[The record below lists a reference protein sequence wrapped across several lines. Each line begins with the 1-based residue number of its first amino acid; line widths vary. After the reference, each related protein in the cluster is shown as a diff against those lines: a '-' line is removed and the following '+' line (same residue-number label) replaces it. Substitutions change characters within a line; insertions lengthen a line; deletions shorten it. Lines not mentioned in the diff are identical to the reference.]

1 MKWLRGKALPWGR
14 WDAHVNFWLS
24 SVPAMRGRLH
34 LVRYE
39 QLRTDSLSTL
49 NALLAF
55 LEVRAS
61 NETVVNALGNNTIER
76 MHDKEKR
83 APRLQHAR
91 QFFVRSG
98 LVAGWK
104 ETLSAHQ
111 EGLILESFG
120 ETLHR
125 LGYLAE

>member
-1 MKWLRGKALPWGR
+1 
-14 WDAHVNFWLS
+14 
-24 SVPAMRGRLH
+24 
-34 LVRYE
+34 
-39 QLRTDSLSTL
+39 L

-61 NETVVNALGNNTIER
+61 NETIVNALGNNTIER
-76 MHDKEKR
+76 MHEKEKR

-91 QFFVRSG
+91 RPESLFVRSG